1 MDETGS
7 GCLWDGLTPTDDA
20 RTPDIVADARRH
32 GEREGYTMTMK
43 QKLEIHRQIKR
54 QNQENVKKWKEG
66 QK

>member
-1 MDETGS
+1 
-7 GCLWDGLTPTDDA
+7 
-20 RTPDIVADARRH
+20 
-32 GEREGYTMTMK
+32 MTMK